1 MMPRNH
7 AATPQV
13 LDPREKRQTIKSAL
27 YQQKEFLTV
36 PLGASQTAPSV
47 AKTVTHNTPGC
58 CRNNFCSSQIVEI
71 STLNAMIQKC

>member
-36 PLGASQTAPSV
+36 PWVLHKRPPRLPKQLLTIPLGAAETISAL
-47 AKTVTHNTPGC
+47 AKSLKFP
-58 CRNNFCSSQIVEI
+58 
-71 STLNAMIQKC
+71 L

>member
-27 YQQKEFLTV
+27 YQQKELEKIY
-36 PLGASQTAPSV
+36 LHGLLKSW
-47 AKTVTHNTPGC
+47 
-58 CRNNFCSSQIVEI
+58 
-71 STLNAMIQKC
+71 